1 MAKFTVSF
9 KDQDAV
15 ELAIRSI
22 AEREGLTWEELRKID
37 AIVRKF
43 FEYGEYAHI
52 ELDTVKGTA
61 KVLTVKP

>member
-9 KDQDAV
+9 KDPDAV
-15 ELAIRSI
+15 SFAVRSI
-22 AEREGLTWEELRKID
+22 TKSGNLTAEERRKID

-52 ELDTVKGTA
+52 ELDIEKGTA